1 MRTLFFLLLLA
12 NLSLFGY
19 IQLDRMSSGEGMRL
33 RQQILPD
40 KIRILTAQQVAA
52 LAPDKASALP
62 DICAE
67 WGPFNDTD
75 RARALADLEPLA
87 LARLLGTKRVEVPA
101 GFWVSIA
108 PFSSRAAAE
117 RRLAEL
123 RTAGVQDVSVVDTGN
138 QRFAISLGLYRTE
151 EAANARAA
159 DLVAR
164 GVPNARA
171 GPRQQPL
178 ALASIVVRDPPSQAI
193 ARIKE
198 LQPAY
203 PGTEVRI
210 GSCEKGS

>member
-67 WGPFNDTD
+67 WGPFNDVD
-75 RARALADLEPLA
+75 RTRALADLEPLA
-87 LARLLGTKRVEVPA
+87 LARLVTTKRVEVPA

-108 PFSSRAAAE
+108 PFSSRAAADCSPS
-117 RRLAEL
+117 RMR
-123 RTAGVQDVSVVDTGN
+123 
-138 QRFAISLGLYRTE
+138 AISSRLSWVLE
-151 EAANARAA
+151 PI
-159 DLVAR
+159 L
-164 GVPNARA
+164 
-171 GPRQQPL
+171 PL
-178 ALASIVVRDPPSQAI
+178 VVRAMKMAWP
-193 ARIKE
+193 
-198 LQPAY
+198 
-203 PGTEVRI
+203 
-210 GSCEKGS
+210 CC